1 MKSLPIWVFA
11 ILVCTLPQG
20 QIQKPT
26 IRVATDGFPVGQDT
40 PEGVAADFARAFIKS
55 DVGLFSSSCI
65 RPYGGGKVRQDYSR
79 LLKATVDGMKEER
92 QRQTPSLRNPIKIAK
107 IFAARHL
114 ATDGP
119 ASYGY
124 SSFDFQDIMFVDV
137 GVLLQNG
144 ERSLNR
150 TLVIKD
156 TDGRWYVH
164 PAPDI
169 SPLLSTGLNQ
179 EKASV
184 QDFAN
189 VYEIQK

>member
-1 MKSLPIWVFA
+1 MRNLPIWVFA
-11 ILVCTLPQG
+11 ILVCALPQG
-20 QIQKPT
+20 QTQKPR
-26 IRVATDGFPVGQDT
+26 IRVATDGFPTSQDT

-65 RPYGGGKVRQDYSR
+65 RPYGGGEVRQDYSM
-79 LLKATVDGMKEER
+79 LLKATVDGMKEESK
-92 QRQTPSLRNPIKIAK
+92 RQTPSPRNPIKIAK

-114 ATDGP
+114 STDGP

-156 TDGRWYVH
+156 TDGKWYVH

-184 QDFAN
+184 QDFAD